1 MGGLSQMT
9 IKSAIVKRLLQLC
22 DERKIAIND
31 LAVRSGVTPSTV
43 YSLTLPER
51 KDMSVITLKKLCDG
65 LEMTLLEFFDSDVFN
80 ELEQE
85 IK

>member
-1 MGGLSQMT
+1 MT
-9 IKSAIVKRLLQLC
+9 IKPAIVKRLLKIC
-22 DERKIAIND
+22 DEREIAPND
-31 LAVRSGVTPSTV
+31 LAVRSGITPSTV
-43 YSLTLPER
+43 YSLMQSNR

-65 LEMTLLEFFDSDVFN
+65 LDISLSEFFDSTIFD

>member
-1 MGGLSQMT
+1 MT
-9 IKSAIVKRLLQLC
+9 IKPAIVKRLIQIC
-22 DERKIAIND
+22 DEREIAPND

-43 YSLTLPER
+43 YSLMQSGR
-51 KDMSVITLKKLCDG
+51 KDLSVITLKKLCDG
-65 LEMTLLEFFDSDVFN
+65 LAIPLSEFFDSDIFD

>member
-1 MGGLSQMT
+1 MT
-9 IKSAIVKRLLQLC
+9 IKPAIVKRLLQIC
-22 DERKIAIND
+22 DEREIAPND
-31 LAVRSGVTPSTV
+31 LAVRSGITPSTV
-43 YSLTLPER
+43 YSLMQSKR

-65 LEMTLLEFFDSDVFN
+65 LEISLSEFFDSTIFD